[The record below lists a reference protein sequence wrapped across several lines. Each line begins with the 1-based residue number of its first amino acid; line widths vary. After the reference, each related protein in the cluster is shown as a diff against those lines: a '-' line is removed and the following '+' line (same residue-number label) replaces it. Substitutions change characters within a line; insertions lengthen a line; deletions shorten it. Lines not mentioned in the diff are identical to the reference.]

1 MTHGKCRHLL
11 EFKVYKAHLKTK
23 QTNYH
28 LFGRII
34 MESKRIIK
42 KYANRK
48 LYDTQQSCYIT
59 LDEIAELIRTGQD
72 ITVVDNKTKEDITYK
87 TLIQLL
93 SLLEAKNAKVG
104 IEHSLYRI
112 IRSSEGTF
120 SGYIREL
127 EKESMP
133 FADLGPASGTTMPS
147 MEGVSP
153 QESLT
158 SYSL

>member
-1 MTHGKCRHLL
+1 
-11 EFKVYKAHLKTK
+11 
-23 QTNYH
+23 
-28 LFGRII
+28 
-34 MESKRIIK
+34 MEGNRVIK

-72 ITVVDNKTKEDITYK
+72 ITVVDNKSKEDITYK

-104 IEHSLYRI
+104 MEHSLYRI

-127 EKESMP
+127 EKENMP
-133 FADLGPASGTTMPS
+133 FADLGPAHGTPVPS
-147 MEGVSP
+147 VETLGH
-153 QESLT
+153 QESAV
-158 SYSL
+158 SQSL